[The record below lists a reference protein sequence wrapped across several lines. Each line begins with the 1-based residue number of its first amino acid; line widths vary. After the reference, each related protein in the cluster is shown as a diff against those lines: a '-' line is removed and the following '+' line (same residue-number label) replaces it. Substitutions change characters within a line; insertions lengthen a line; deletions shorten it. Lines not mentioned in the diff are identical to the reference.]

1 MRYIKDIL
9 NLQVF
14 EEEEITYIRC
24 KSYPGKVS
32 GFKLFG
38 INFCKKVASKWKFS
52 DGIDDYTEEELV
64 RTYHCWI
71 DKDNKCA
78 IKKPYIA
85 IQYGIHD
92 YDTEKVYF
100 EHYREAQI
108 EAEKLA
114 MLFNLKKIDYDKNT
128 LLFCNISKDKLLHR
142 YVNPKFYGKI
152 KTLKDNDR

>member
-14 EEEEITYIRC
+14 DKKEITYIRC
-24 KSYPGKVS
+24 KSYPNKRT

-38 INFCKKVASKWKFS
+38 INFFKKVSTEWLFA
-52 DGIDDYTEEELV
+52 DGIDNYTEEELV

-71 DKDNKCA
+71 DKGNKCA
-78 IKKPYIA
+78 IKKPYIK

-92 YDTEKVYF
+92 YDSEKVYF
-100 EHYREAQI
+100 DTFEEALQ

-114 MLFNLKKIDYDKNT
+114 MLFNLKKIDYDVNT
-128 LLFCNISKDKLLHR
+128 LLNCNIPKDKLLHR
-142 YVNPKFYGKI
+142 YVNPTFYGKI

>member
-24 KSYPGKVS
+24 KSYPGKVT

-38 INFCKKVASKWKFS
+38 INFFGKVSSEWRFS

-64 RTYHCWI
+64 RTYHCYI

-78 IKKPYIA
+78 IRKPYIT

-108 EAEKLA
+108 EAEKLV
-114 MLFNLKKIDYDKNT
+114 MLFNLKKIDYDKYQ
-128 LLFCNISKDKLLHR
+128 HE
-142 YVNPKFYGKI
+142 
-152 KTLKDNDR
+152 